1 MAKQYV
7 TSQGETWDQIAFEIF
22 GDESYMKELI
32 EANPDYTGVFSFEGG
47 ILLDIPDITGNEI
60 DDALPFWRTQT
71 DEEMDEAEEG
81 VDEYADDDEDED
93 EDEED
98 EEEEDEDEDD
108 SEEDEDE

>member
-47 ILLDIPDITGNEI
+47 ILLDIPDINRNI
-60 DDALPFWRTQT
+60 SFAVFLFPVVICNKF
-71 DEEMDEAEEG
+71 A
-81 VDEYADDDEDED
+81 
-93 EDEED
+93 
-98 EEEEDEDEDD
+98 
-108 SEEDEDE
+108 

>member
-1 MAKQYV
+1 MAQKYV

-22 GDESYMKELI
+22 GDESYMKDLI

-47 ILLDIPDITGNEI
+47 ILLDIPDISGNEVN
-60 DDALPFWRTQT
+60 DALPFWRVQT

-81 VDEYADDDEDED
+81 VDEYADDDEDEEEDEED

-98 EEEEDEDEDD
+98 SEEDDEDE
-108 SEEDEDE
+108 